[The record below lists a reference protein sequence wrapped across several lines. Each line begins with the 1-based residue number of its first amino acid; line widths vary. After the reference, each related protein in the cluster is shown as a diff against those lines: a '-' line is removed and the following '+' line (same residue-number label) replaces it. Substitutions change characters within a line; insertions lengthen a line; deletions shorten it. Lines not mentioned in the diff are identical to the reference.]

1 MTSEKLFNAYFVD
14 LFVRVSNLLAIQMYT
29 AFGYNVYRVV
39 LGKLI
44 CDYTHLCIYI
54 MYIDSYTD

>member
-29 AFGYNVYRVV
+29 AFDYSVYRVV
-39 LGKLI
+39 LGNVYVLARDLLPMLKY
-44 CDYTHLCIYI
+44 C
-54 MYIDSYTD
+54 

>member
-29 AFGYNVYRVV
+29 AFDYSVYRVV
-39 LGKLI
+39 LGNVYVLARVLLSVFKY
-44 CDYTHLCIYI
+44 C
-54 MYIDSYTD
+54 

>member
-39 LGKLI
+39 LGMMVTYLHT
-44 CDYTHLCIYI
+44 YAS
-54 MYIDSYTD
+54 ID